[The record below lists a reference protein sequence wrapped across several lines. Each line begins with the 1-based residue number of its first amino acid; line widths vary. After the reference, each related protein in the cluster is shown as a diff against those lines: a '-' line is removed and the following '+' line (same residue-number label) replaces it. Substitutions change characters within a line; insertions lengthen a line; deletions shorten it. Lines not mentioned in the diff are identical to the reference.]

1 MAAITREVNT
11 ASADDRSVLRKLFS
25 QSHRRSSA
33 SLRQVAIAQVMV
45 MVLAKGYADDSRKVA
60 GTELLS
66 VPKLVALAG
75 SLNGR
80 GRPYSRLCLVVER
93 QLMHRSSVA

>member
-1 MAAITREVNT
+1 MAAITREVNN

-66 VPKLVALAG
+66 APQLVALAG
-75 SLNGR
+75 
-80 GRPYSRLCLVVER
+80 
-93 QLMHRSSVA
+93 H